1 VIAGIAAGRKAPRRQ
16 RGVALLV
23 AILLVAIGTI
33 LAASIAYDSAMVARR
48 GIAILAMDQSLM
60 VATGAEALAAY
71 ALREDAD
78 EGMEFDHPGE
88 IWGKPYGPLE
98 IVPGVVLT
106 AYVEDL
112 QGRFNLNSL
121 LKEDGQVNESALAQ
135 LQRLL
140 EMLEI
145 EPKWAGMIADWIDLD
160 TEARNPDGGEDTL
173 YAGQDPPYR
182 APNLM
187 MTSTSELLALPG
199 FGRERYLKLAPYVAA
214 LPWNAKLNLCS
225 ASGVVIDSLIPNT
238 QGDFGGEQSPLKQNR
253 ERGCFPTVDD
263 LRPTFPDTDSFT
275 AAQERIDTKSS
286 YFRLTSII
294 RIGTSEFALYSLLER
309 ENKLVRPI
317 MRSFAKE

>member
-1 VIAGIAAGRKAPRRQ
+1 MIARIAAGRNPPRKQ

-23 AILLVAIGTI
+23 AILLVAIGTV

-71 ALREDAD
+71 ALREDAE
-78 EGMEFDHPGE
+78 EGQDVDHPGE

-98 IVPGVVLT
+98 IVPGVILT

-121 LKEDGQVNESALAQ
+121 VKEDGTVNESAVAQ

-140 EMLEI
+140 EMLEM
-145 EPKWAGMIADWIDLD
+145 EPKWAGMIADWIDFD

-182 APNLM
+182 TPNLM
-187 MTSTSELLALPG
+187 MVSTSELLALPG

-214 LPWNAKLNLCS
+214 LPWDAKLNLCS
-225 ASGVVIDSLIPNT
+225 ASGAVIDALIPNHREFST
-238 QGDFGGEQSPLKQNR
+238 ENSPLRSNR
-253 ERGCFPTVDD
+253 ERGCFPTVED
-263 LRPTFPDTDSFT
+263 LANTFPDDESRNAAT
-275 AAQERIDTKSS
+275 ARIDTKSR
-286 YFRLTSII
+286 YFRLTSIV

-309 ENKLVRPI
+309 DNRQVRPI

>member
-1 VIAGIAAGRKAPRRQ
+1 VSARIKAGRSPPRRQ

-23 AILLVAIGTI
+23 AILLVAIGTV

-71 ALREDAD
+71 ALREDAE
-78 EGMEFDHPGE
+78 EGQEIDHPGE
-88 IWGKPYGPLE
+88 VWGKPYGPLE

-106 AYVEDL
+106 AFVEDM

-121 LKEDGQVNESALAQ
+121 LKQDGEVDDIALAH

-145 EPKWAGMIADWIDLD
+145 EPKWAGMIADWIDLN

-182 APNLM
+182 TPNLPM
-187 MTSTSELLALPG
+187 VSTTELLALPG

-214 LPWNAKLNLCS
+214 LPWDAKLNLCS
-225 ASGVVIDSLIPNT
+225 ARDFVLDSLVPGG
-238 QGDFGGEQSPLKQNR
+238 QEFSGEQSQLPRNR
-253 ERGCFPTVDD
+253 ERGCFPTREDIDPVIPNDENKSKILD
-263 LRPTFPDTDSFT
+263 RL
-275 AAQERIDTKSS
+275 DTKSR
-286 YFRLTSII
+286 YFRLTSIV

-309 ENKLVRPI
+309 ENRLVRPI